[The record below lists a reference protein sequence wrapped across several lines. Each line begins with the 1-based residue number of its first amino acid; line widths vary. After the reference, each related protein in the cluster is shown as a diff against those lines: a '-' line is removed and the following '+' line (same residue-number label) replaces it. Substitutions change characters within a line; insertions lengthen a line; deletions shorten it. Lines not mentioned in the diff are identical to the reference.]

1 MKSFGDNFILI
12 IPMEDTSLHTREH
25 PVCTVD
31 PLCPCHT
38 DSDLI
43 AAVTQEVTAGLL
55 TSREAMRLVA
65 GHMLWQPPLAVRSDR
80 STPCQERTA

>member
-1 MKSFGDNFILI
+1 MKSFGDNFILV

-38 DSDLI
+38 DSDLF

-55 TSREAMRLVA
+55 TSGEAMRLVA
-65 GHMLWQPPLAVRSDR
+65 GHMLWQPPLAVHSDYG
-80 STPCQERTA
+80 TTGQERTA

>member
-1 MKSFGDNFILI
+1 MKSFGDNFILV

-43 AAVTQEVTAGLL
+43 AAVTQEVTGGLL
-55 TSREAMRLVA
+55 TSEEAILLVA
-65 GHMLWQPPLAVRSDR
+65 DHMLWQPRLAVRSGHG
-80 STPCQERTA
+80 TTGQERTA

>member
-12 IPMEDTSLHTREH
+12 IPMEDTSLHTPEH

-43 AAVTQEVTAGLL
+43 AAVTQQVSAGLL
-55 TSREAMRLVA
+55 TSGEAMRLVA
-65 GHMLWQPPLAVRSDR
+65 GHMLWQPPLAVHSDHG
-80 STPCQERTA
+80 TTGQERIA